1 MENQTPQQRAKFT
14 AHRWWQSMFSPA
26 DELAKLK
33 IHPAPTVFKAQL
45 KRCSTIDA
53 AMLSE
58 GFRDLWLSLPEEINN
73 STQPQTSEIWIE
85 TWAAIAAVLVFVKED
100 VKTKLATAAG
110 QKGDGDKSIVSE
122 SRFAQL
128 QNAQTPDEFVMRLRR
143 ILQQLGGKVS
153 VQDLIKDMLKWFAEH
168 YGLRQERAK
177 NRLAVN
183 WAMDYYQAAK

>member
-1 MENQTPQQRAKFT
+1 MENQTPQQRA
-14 AHRWWQSMFSPA
+14 AYRWWQSMFLSA
-26 DELAKLK
+26 DELKAFNNF
-33 IHPAPTVFKAQL
+33 PAPTVFKAQL
-45 KRCSTIDA
+45 KRCSTIDT

-58 GFRDLWLSLPEEINN
+58 GFRDLWLSLPEEISS
-73 STQPQTSEIWIE
+73 STKPQVPEKRIE

-100 VKTKLATAAG
+100 VKTKLACAAG

-153 VQDLIKDMLKWFAEH
+153 VEHLINDILQWFAEH
-168 YGLRQERAK
+168 YGLRQERSK
-177 NRLAVN
+177 KRLTVR